1 MCDRKASQNDE
12 PEQPD
17 PLQLMVAAEGARIDR
32 YLALHIP
39 DLSRSRL
46 KALLMEGKVT
56 LNGATITDPS
66 YRVKQGDEIDITIPP
81 PLPAEPEPQA
91 IDLNVVFEDD
101 DLIVINKPA
110 GLVVHPGA
118 GTPDGTLVNALLAH
132 CGASLSGIGGVARP
146 GIVHRIDK
154 DTSGLIVVAKND
166 KAHQGLAAQ
175 FEAHSV
181 ERSYVAL
188 VWGDVRQLTG
198 TIESEIARSKN
209 NRKKMAVVKSGGRH
223 AVTHYKVLE
232 RFGPPGGAIAT
243 LVECR
248 LETGRTHQIRV
259 HMAQIGHTL
268 IGDPIY
274 GSQRKRAPSTLPEG
288 VRRHLENFPRQALHA
303 RTLGFEHPITGEVIS
318 FDSEIPHDFNELMED
333 LRTLS

>member
-1 MCDRKASQNDE
+1 MCDREAALNKKTDE
-12 PEQPD
+12 TS
-17 PLQLMVAAEGARIDR
+17 PLHLVVGAEGARIDR
-32 YLALHIP
+32 HLAIHFP

-66 YRVKQGDEIDITIPP
+66 YRVKQGDEIEITLPP
-81 PLPAEPEPQA
+81 PAPAEPEPQKM
-91 IDLNVVFEDD
+91 DLDVVYEDSD
-101 DLIVINKPA
+101 VIVINKPA

-166 KAHQGLAAQ
+166 KAHQSLAAQ
-175 FEAHSV
+175 FEEHSV
-181 ERSYVAL
+181 ERSYLAL

-198 TIESEIARSKN
+198 TIESQIARSKN
-209 NRKKMAVVKSGGRH
+209 NRKKMAVVKSAGRH

-259 HMAQIGHTL
+259 HMAQLGHTL
-268 IGDPIY
+268 IGDPLY
-274 GSQRKRAPSTLPEG
+274 GSQRKRAPATLPEET
-288 VRRHLENFPRQALHA
+288 RTQLEQFPRQALHA
-303 RTLGFEHPITGEVIS
+303 RTLGFEHPSTGEFIS
-318 FDSEIPHDFNELMED
+318 FDSETPNDFKTLINSLRAIP
-333 LRTLS
+333 